1 MIDGIYKPRVSNIED
16 LDNPTI
22 LQTLKAMKQYVVDHA
37 IQGEPGPQGPTGP
50 AGATGQQGLEGPQ
63 GPQGATGSQ
72 GPKGDTGAQGPQG
85 PEGPQGPAGATG
97 KAGQGFNYTGTWI
110 DDNEYHAYD
119 VVTYEGASYVCKNA
133 VSGSNTPP
141 SDDTTNWDTFAA
153 KGADGAK
160 GEQGAPGPQGPTGP
174 TGATGATGPQGIPGT
189 TGATGATGPQ
199 GVQGPR
205 GEKGADGASFV
216 VSGTV
221 ETVEDLPPTGT
232 AGEAYFVG
240 SIAPRPVYVWSSNLS
255 AWVNQGPLQG
265 PQGEQGEQG
274 PTGPTGATGSQG
286 PEGPQGPQGPAGP
299 TGATGASG
307 KAATIEIG
315 TVETLPAGSS
325 AKVTNSGDENAAVVN
340 FGIPRGATGATGPKG
355 DTGEQGPQGP
365 KGEQGLQGIQGPK
378 GDKGDTGAQGPQGER
393 GPQGVQ
399 GPKGDKG
406 DTGAQGLQGERG
418 PQGPQGAQ
426 GPAGDPLSVLAA
438 YPVGSIYMSVN
449 STSPNSLFG
458 GTWERFANGR
468 CLVGVNESDTVFSS
482 AQKTGGEKAH
492 TLTINEMP
500 SHTHA
505 YRFARDDAK
514 GSNYAYP
521 RSNFADS
528 QKQGT
533 TNATGGGEAHNNL
546 QPYITVYMWRR
557 TA

>member
-50 AGATGQQGLEGPQ
+50 AGATGQQGPEGPK
-63 GPQGATGSQ
+63 GDTGATGSQ

-85 PEGPQGPAGATG
+85 PEGPQGPTGATG
-97 KAGQGFNYTGTWI
+97 EAGQGFNYMGTWI

-141 SDDTTNWDTFAA
+141 PDDTTNWDTFAA

-240 SIAPRPVYVWSSNLS
+240 SIAPRPVYVWSENLS

-325 AKVTNSGDENAAVVN
+325 ATVTNTGDKNAAVVN

-355 DTGEQGPQGP
+355 DTGEQGPRGP

-406 DTGAQGLQGERG
+406 DTGAQGPQGERG

-426 GPAGDPLSVLAA
+426 GPAGPSYTLYSGKTPTSASGMRSFLSKVKGSFYMVSNDEVFYNPQIEINSDNEYYNILLWEGQRIEYGSPVEGMSYVSVLVYSASNFTA
-438 YPVGSIYMSVN
+438 LRHTYKESGITIQDLGS
-449 STSPNSLFG
+449 
-458 GTWERFANGR
+458 
-468 CLVGVNESDTVFSS
+468 SS
-482 AQKTGGEKAH
+482 WYFP
-492 TLTINEMP
+492 LTIYYYND
-500 SHTHA
+500 T
-505 YRFARDDAK
+505 K
-514 GSNYAYP
+514 
-521 RSNFADS
+521 
-528 QKQGT
+528 
-533 TNATGGGEAHNNL
+533 L
-546 QPYITVYMWRR
+546 L
-557 TA
+557 

>member
-22 LQTLKAMKQYVVDHA
+22 LQTLNAMKQYVVDHA
-37 IQGEPGPQGPTGP
+37 VQGEPGPQGP
-50 AGATGQQGLEGPQ
+50 AGATGAMGSQGPEGPQ
-63 GPQGATGSQ
+63 GPQGATGPQ

-85 PEGPQGPAGATG
+85 PEGPQGPTGATG
-97 KAGQGFNYTGTWI
+97 EAGQGFNYMGTWI

-141 SDDTTNWDTFAA
+141 PDDTTNWDTFAA

-174 TGATGATGPQGIPGT
+174 TGATGAQGPQGIPGT

-240 SIAPRPVYVWSSNLS
+240 SIAPRPVYVWSENLS

-265 PQGEQGEQG
+265 PQGEQGPQG

-286 PEGPQGPQGPAGP
+286 PEGPQGPQGPTGP
-299 TGATGASG
+299 TGATGAG
-307 KAATIEIG
+307 GEAATVEVG
-315 TVETLPAGSS
+315 TVTTLPAGSS
-325 AKVTNSGDENAAVVN
+325 ATVTNAGDETAAVFN
-340 FGIPRGATGATGPKG
+340 FGIPRGATGPQGPKG
-355 DTGEQGPQGP
+355 DPGEQGPQGP
-365 KGEQGLQGIQGPK
+365 KGDPGEQGPQGPK
-378 GDKGDTGAQGPQGER
+378 GDKGDTGAQGPQG
-393 GPQGVQ
+393 
-399 GPKGDKG
+399 DKG
-406 DTGAQGLQGERG
+406 DTGAQGPQGIQGERG
-418 PQGPQGAQ
+418 PQGPQGPQ

-468 CLVGVNESDTVFSS
+468 CLVGVNESDTDFSR
-482 AQKTGGEKAH
+482 AQKTGGEKTH

-500 SHTHA
+500 QHNHA
-505 YRFARDDAK
+505 IEVYESSVDTNVGYVMRSKSITSTVDA
-514 GSNYAYP
+514 S
-521 RSNFADS
+521 SDF
-528 QKQGT
+528 
-533 TNATGGGEAHNNL
+533 TGGDGAHNNM

>member
-50 AGATGQQGLEGPQ
+50 AGATGPQGPEGPQ
-63 GPQGATGSQ
+63 GPQGATGPQ
-72 GPKGDTGAQGPQG
+72 GPTGSTGAQGPQG
-85 PEGPQGPAGATG
+85 PEGPQGPTGATG
-97 KAGQGFNYTGTWI
+97 ETGQGFNYMGTWI

-141 SDDTTNWDTFAA
+141 PDDTTNWDTFAA

-174 TGATGATGPQGIPGT
+174 TGATGATGPQGIPGA

-199 GVQGPR
+199 GIQGPQ

-221 ETVEDLPPTGT
+221 ETVEDLPATGT

-240 SIAPRPVYVWSSNLS
+240 SIAPRPVYVWSENLS

-265 PQGEQGEQG
+265 PQGEQGPQG
-274 PTGPTGATGSQG
+274 PTGPTGATGPQG
-286 PEGPQGPQGPAGP
+286 PEGPQGPQGP
-299 TGATGASG
+299 TGATGATG
-307 KAATIEIG
+307 AGGEAATVEVG
-315 TVETLPAGSS
+315 TVTTLPAGSS
-325 AKVTNSGDENAAVVN
+325 ATVTNAGDENAAVFN

-355 DTGEQGPQGP
+355 DTGATGPQGP
-365 KGEQGLQGIQGPK
+365 KGDTGATGPQGPK
-378 GDKGDTGAQGPQGER
+378 GDTGATGPQGPKGDTGATGP
-393 GPQGVQ
+393 Q
-399 GPKGDKG
+399 GPKGD
-406 DTGAQGLQGERG
+406 TGATG
-418 PQGPQGAQ
+418 PQGPAGPTGPQ

-468 CLVGVNESDTVFSS
+468 CLVGVNESDADFSS
-482 AQKTGGEKAH
+482 AQKTGGEKTH
-492 TLTINEMP
+492 KLTTDEMP
-500 SHTHA
+500 QHRHSMQYSTTS
-505 YRFARDDAK
+505 
-514 GSNYAYP
+514 GSQILLRNQSGNAASY
-521 RSNFADS
+521 S
-528 QKQGT
+528 QYTGYV
-533 TNATGGGEAHNNL
+533 GGGEAHNNL

>member
-37 IQGEPGPQGPTGP
+37 IQGEPGPQGP
-50 AGATGQQGLEGPQ
+50 AGATGATGSQGPEGPQ
-63 GPQGATGSQ
+63 GPQGATGPQ
-72 GPKGDTGAQGPQG
+72 GPKGDTGAQGLQG
-85 PEGPQGPAGATG
+85 VQGPQGPTGATG
-97 KAGQGFNYTGTWI
+97 EAGQGFNYMGTWI

-119 VVTYEGASYVCKNA
+119 VATYEGASYVCKNP

-141 SDDTTNWDTFAA
+141 PDDTTNWDTFAA

-199 GVQGPR
+199 GIQGPQ

-240 SIAPRPVYVWSSNLS
+240 SIAPRPVYVWSENLS

-265 PQGEQGEQG
+265 PQGEPGPQG
-274 PTGPTGATGSQG
+274 PTGPTGATGPQG
-286 PEGPQGPQGPAGP
+286 PEGPQGPQGP
-299 TGATGASG
+299 TGATGATG
-307 KAATIEIG
+307 AGGEAATVEVG
-315 TVETLPAGSS
+315 TVTTLPAGSS
-325 AKVTNSGDENAAVVN
+325 ATVTNAGDENAAVFN

-355 DTGEQGPQGP
+355 DTGATGPQGP
-365 KGEQGLQGIQGPK
+365 KGDTGATGPQGPK
-378 GDKGDTGAQGPQGER
+378 GDTGATGPQGPKGDTGAQGPQGI
-393 GPQGVQ
+393 
-399 GPKGDKG
+399 
-406 DTGAQGLQGERG
+406 QGERG
-418 PQGPQGAQ
+418 PQGPQGPTGPQ

-468 CLVGVNESDTVFSS
+468 CLVGVNESDTDFSS
-482 AQKTGGEKAH
+482 VQKTGGEKTH
-492 TLTINEMP
+492 VLTTNEMP
-500 SHTHA
+500 SHSHTVNPP
-505 YRFARDDAK
+505 YSTSD
-514 GSNYAYP
+514 
-521 RSNFADS
+521 
-528 QKQGT
+528 GT
-533 TNATGGGEAHNNL
+533 STYLRTGASSTSRANLRTSEIGGGAAHNNL